1 MGLAL
6 AKRLASQGHS
16 VSVFE
21 ADKQI
26 GGLATYHDFG
36 DFFWDRFYHVILPT
50 DSHLLSFLDDIG
62 LRDHVG
68 WHATQTGFFVNEKF
82 HPLNSSLDFLR
93 FPPLNLWSKLRLA
106 LTILY
111 CSRLND
117 WERLEKITVDSWL
130 TRLSGRK
137 TFDKLWKPLLL
148 AKLGAQYQRVSAV
161 FIWTYIKRMFS
172 ARDSAAQKEQLG
184 FISGGYKRVFETLQR
199 DIEQFGGNVYTGV
212 QVKKI
217 SPATD
222 QGIQVELQDS
232 AASFDK
238 VVFTAPTNALSRLVP
253 DSLAT
258 VEEYGGAV
266 EYLGVVCVVLVTPQ
280 PLMPYYVLNIADA
293 RIPFTG
299 VIGMSNVVPVAETA
313 GLHLTYLPK
322 YVAADDSLLQSSD
335 LEVRTQF
342 LAGLKVL
349 FPEFDQDQ
357 IISCHVNR
365 AAKVQPL
372 QVLNFSKIS
381 PQCETHHP
389 DFFILNT
396 AQFVAGTLNNNEVIG
411 KVDQF
416 MAQHGHEFSV

>member
-117 WERLEKITVDSWL
+117 WERLEKIPVDSWL

-184 FISGGYKRVFETLQR
+184 FISGGYKRVFDTLKR
-199 DIEQFGGNVYTGV
+199 DIEQFGGNVYT
-212 QVKKI
+212 
-217 SPATD
+217 
-222 QGIQVELQDS
+222 
-232 AASFDK
+232 
-238 VVFTAPTNALSRLVP
+238 
-253 DSLAT
+253 
-258 VEEYGGAV
+258 
-266 EYLGVVCVVLVTPQ
+266 CTP
-280 PLMPYYVLNIADA
+280 V
-293 RIPFTG
+293 
-299 VIGMSNVVPVAETA
+299 
-313 GLHLTYLPK
+313 
-322 YVAADDSLLQSSD
+322 
-335 LEVRTQF
+335 
-342 LAGLKVL
+342 
-349 FPEFDQDQ
+349 
-357 IISCHVNR
+357 
-365 AAKVQPL
+365 
-372 QVLNFSKIS
+372 
-381 PQCETHHP
+381 
-389 DFFILNT
+389 
-396 AQFVAGTLNNNEVIG
+396 
-411 KVDQF
+411 
-416 MAQHGHEFSV
+416 